1 MVGLYWRWWMW
12 SSLAAL
18 ISRLIEEIRVLD
30 VVMCFHWWYLDPV
43 IHQDAPV
50 FCLSATVDVTLG
62 CYCNCVLLCIT
73 LCVCVCVCVCPVAL
87 LWTHTLLSRRTL
99 HGPHGSLHVS
109 VYSPRSQHMTHTSV
123 PRVCWCV
130 YMCVSVCVCS
140 FGYHGSFMGGLSVWD
155 DVIRIR
161 EGEIK

>member
-73 LCVCVCVCVCPVAL
+73 LCVCVCVCVCVCGPWLCCGHIRCWAGGRSTV
-87 LWTHTLLSRRTL
+87 HT
-99 HGPHGSLHVS
+99 GPC
-109 VYSPRSQHMTHTSV
+109 MW
-123 PRVCWCV
+123 VCTAQGPNTWRILQCCACV
-130 YMCVSVCVCS
+130 GVCICVWVCVCVVLVTMVALWVDCL
-140 FGYHGSFMGGLSVWD
+140 FEMMW
-155 DVIRIR
+155 
-161 EGEIK
+161 